1 MRILLTAL
9 GIFTMLNVVACG
21 DEEEETQQTEESTEE
36 AQSEQS
42 EGEDTQSE
50 GSESGTAE

>member
-21 DEEEETQQTEESTEE
+21 DEEEETQQAEESTEE

-50 GSESGTAE
+50 SSESGTAE